1 MLEKELEET
10 LERFKDETR
19 LRQEQVEKRDHETK
33 KWVEQSLKMVTEE
46 LNTGVNRKM
55 AENEVTVRKILL
67 KGGGGSGAGMK
78 ESEMK
83 ALKEKNLLEYIDV
96 VVKNLREEL
105 KTEFEEDKSKK
116 NSRLDEV
123 TRLINANKGMMDEH
137 VTQQGESLKALLKA
151 HLNEEALYRN
161 REDEKIL
168 ALLNKRFEVM
178 EKYLESK
185 FKEEELKMTLKVDT
199 NLTECH
205 KTRDIHD
212 NHIQVLQDKLGANME
227 KMAVMDDKVN
237 NKLQGMD

>member
-1 MLEKELEET
+1 
-10 LERFKDETR
+10 
-19 LRQEQVEKRDHETK
+19 
-33 KWVEQSLKMVTEE
+33 MVTDE
-46 LNTGVNRKM
+46 LNHGVNRKM
-55 AENEVTVRKILL
+55 AENEVTLRKILL
-67 KGGGGSGAGMK
+67 KGGGGSGQGLK
-78 ESEMK
+78 DNEVH
-83 ALKEKNLLEYIDV
+83 ALKEKNLLEYIEV

-123 TRLINANKGMMDEH
+123 SRLINANKGLMDEH
-137 VTQQGESLKALLKA
+137 VTQQGESLKAFLKA

-178 EKYLESK
+178 EKYLDSK

-199 NLTECH
+199 NHTECH

-212 NHIQVLQDKLGANME
+212 NHIQVLYDKLGVNLD
-227 KMAVMDDKVN
+227 KMAAMDSKVN
-237 NKLQGMD
+237 NKLEGMDKDK